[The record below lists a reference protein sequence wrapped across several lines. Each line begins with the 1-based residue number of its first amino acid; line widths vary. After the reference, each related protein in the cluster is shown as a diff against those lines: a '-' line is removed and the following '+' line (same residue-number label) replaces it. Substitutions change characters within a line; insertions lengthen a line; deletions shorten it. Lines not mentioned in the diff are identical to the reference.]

1 MSELVWIFRGIDAI
15 SAPARTAMRSLRGLK
30 AALFEVRREAGTG
43 KFQAS
48 YYSLMRR
55 QVRQLGREWDASSGA
70 VNTFAAGVIGAGVAV
85 GAAGLALGR
94 NVVELAAF
102 QQSAETTLAAT
113 MGNAEES
120 AQAFRDA
127 IQIANQTPLD
137 TREVITAMNGLAAA
151 GFRTRAQMLPMLGI
165 LTDVGALHGADA
177 MSRFSLALGQVQARG
192 ALTMEELNQL
202 REAAPSIAQP
212 LMAAL
217 GQSIGASGPNVG
229 RQVQDAIRSRRITAQ
244 MLNNA
249 LGEAGMAMNAHS
261 GENGTQ
267 GSLGGIARAQSQTL
281 LGSLSNLSNA
291 WENLLL
297 SFGTGRSSLAQ
308 GAGLSQ
314 FRSFIDSVTNALDAT
329 KPSGQR
335 AIAVLRPLIDGVF
348 GTLFR
353 GSPGTSLI
361 DTVLSSLQQATPAI
375 LAVVSGVR
383 DFTDGLG
390 TGFMAAVGPALELLS
405 QFSSEGDTGSNT
417 MRDLGQ
423 AVGFLAGAFVL
434 GVGVL
439 ATAVRGIV
447 LTVTELP
454 DTLRLVWADITEWFS
469 TVPGHMVDG
478 FLGSLRTEWAR
489 LIGEVEGLT
498 QMLPESVR
506 SVLGIHSPS
515 RVFAEIGLYTA
526 EGMSEGITA
535 GHADVERAMSAMVA
549 PPSTAD
555 AGAAGRGLPPQV
567 NIQIVIEG
575 RGQTD
580 EELAE
585 TLTGRIEGLFADLFE
600 RAALTVS

>member
-30 AALFEVRREAGTG
+30 AALFEVRRESGSG
-43 KFQAS
+43 RFQAS
-48 YYSLMRR
+48 YFSLMRR
-55 QVRQLGREWDASSGA
+55 QVRQLGREWDASSAAIGGFA
-70 VNTFAAGVIGAGVAV
+70 GMVAAAGIGAGVAAV
-85 GAAGLALGR
+85 ALGR
-94 NVVELAAF
+94 NIVDLAAF
-102 QQSAETTLAAT
+102 QQSAETTLTAT
-113 MGNAEES
+113 MGNAEEA
-120 AQAFRDA
+120 AQAFQDA

-137 TREVITAMNGLAAA
+137 TRDVITAMNGLAAA

-217 GQSIGASGPNVG
+217 GRSLNLSGPNVG
-229 RQVQDAIRSRRITAQ
+229 RQVKQAISARRVTAQ

-249 LGEAGMAMNAHS
+249 LGEAGVAMNAS
-261 GENGTQ
+261 TGGQ
-267 GSLGGIARAQSQTL
+267 LGGIARAQSQTL
-281 LGSLSNLSNA
+281 AGSLSNVSNA
-291 WENLLL
+291 WDNLLL

-308 GAGLSQ
+308 GAGLAQ
-314 FRSFIDSVTNALDAT
+314 FRAFLDSITSALDAT
-329 KPSGQR
+329 TPRGRR
-335 AIAVLRPLIDGVF
+335 AIAILRPLIDGVF

-361 DTVLSSLQQATPAI
+361 DTVLDSLQQATPAI
-375 LAVVSGVR
+375 LAVVGGVR

-447 LTVTELP
+447 LLVTELP

-489 LIGEVEGLT
+489 LIGEVEGLA

-515 RVFAEIGLYTA
+515 RVFAEIGLHTA

-535 GHADVERAMSAMVA
+535 GHADVEHAMSAMVA
-549 PPSTAD
+549 PPSAAD

-585 TLTGRIEGLFADLFE
+585 TLTGRIESLFADLFE